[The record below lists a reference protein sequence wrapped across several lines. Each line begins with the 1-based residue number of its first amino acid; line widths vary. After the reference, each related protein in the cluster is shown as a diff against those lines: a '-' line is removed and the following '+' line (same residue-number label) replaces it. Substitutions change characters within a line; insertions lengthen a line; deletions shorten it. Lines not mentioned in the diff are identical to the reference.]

1 MNKLVVII
9 NGRGGIGKDTLIN
22 AVKKD
27 YNVTNFSSIDKI
39 KEIAAVGGWDFTD
52 KSDKGRK
59 LLADLKQAFLA
70 YNDLPFTET
79 IEHINAFLEKEPTNP
94 WYSVMFVH
102 IREPEEISRVIY
114 QLVTSGVLV
123 RNQAKVTTLLI
134 ESSRAKDSYGNAA
147 DDGVYGYHY
156 MFKYVNDMPEEK
168 ATENFRQYF
177 NSVVMYTCEESFYPV
192 V

>member
-1 MNKLVVII
+1 MKKLVVII

-27 YNVTNFSSIDKI
+27 YNVTNFSSIDKV
-39 KEIAAVGGWDFTD
+39 KEIAAIGGWDYTD

-59 LLADLKQAFLA
+59 LLSDLKQAFLA

-79 IEHINAFLEKEPTNP
+79 IEHINAFLEKESTSP
-94 WYSVMFVH
+94 YYDVMFVH
-102 IREPEEISRVIY
+102 IREPEEISRVIDT
-114 QLVTSGVLV
+114 LVDSGVLV
-123 RNQAKVTTLLI
+123 RNNAKVTTLLI
-134 ESSRAKDSYGNAA
+134 ESNRAKASYGNSA
-147 DDGVYGYHY
+147 DDRVYARHY
-156 MFKYVNDMPEEK
+156 MFKYVNDMPEER

-177 NSVVMYTCEESFYPV
+177 SSVVMYTCEESFYPV